1 MSENYYKY
9 GIKEG
14 NIATLTP
21 SAVID
26 YLDKNLGFE
35 DNDNK
40 DESGNSIWQQIS
52 KVKLQEFKAQK
63 VNDGGYLDNK
73 KILYTDKIA
82 KPLVNVHGKPL
93 IETIIDALLQRGVT
107 AIYVVVGYRKEQFNY
122 LVEKYH
128 NLELIEN
135 KEYLKKNNIS
145 SLYAVGD
152 ILGSRDCFICEAD
165 LYVTEPAILLR
176 EFAISCYFGKM
187 IPGYSDDWVFE
198 MQNGKITK
206 VGKGG
211 TDTYNMA
218 GISYWKK
225 EDAVLIRNAI
235 REAYKT
241 AGHEQLFWD
250 EIVDQELDNLDVTVE
265 EIPADSV
272 VEIDTFDE
280 LCKIDE
286 TYRNAE

>member
-1 MSENYYKY
+1 MADNE
-9 GIKEG
+9 
-14 NIATLTP
+14 IAILM
-21 SAVID
+21 AA
-26 YLDKNLGFE
+26 GF
-35 DNDNK
+35 
-40 DESGNSIWQQIS
+40 GTRMRP
-52 KVKLQEFKAQK
+52 L
-63 VNDGGYLDNK
+63 
-73 KILYTDKIA
+73 TDKIA
-82 KPLVNVHGKPL
+82 KPLVSVHGKSL
-93 IETIIDALLQRGVT
+93 IETIIEALQQRGVT
-107 AIYVVVGYRKEQFNY
+107 IIYVVVGYRKEQFAY
-122 LVEKYH
+122 LTEKYDH
-128 NLELIEN
+128 LVLIEN

-152 ILGSRDCFICEAD
+152 ILGSKDCFICEAD
-165 LYVTEPAILLR
+165 LYVTEPAIFLR
-176 EFAISCYFGKM
+176 KFKKSCYFGKM

-198 MQNGKITK
+198 MREGKITR

-218 GISYWKK
+218 GISNWKK

-235 REAYKT
+235 QEAYKT

>member
-1 MSENYYKY
+1 MADNE
-9 GIKEG
+9 
-14 NIATLTP
+14 IAILM
-21 SAVID
+21 AAG
-26 YLDKNLGFE
+26 LGTRMRP
-35 DNDNK
+35 
-40 DESGNSIWQQIS
+40 
-52 KVKLQEFKAQK
+52 L
-63 VNDGGYLDNK
+63 
-73 KILYTDKIA
+73 TDKIA

-176 EFAISCYFGKM
+176 EFARSCYFGKM

-241 AGHEQLFWD
+241 AL
-250 EIVDQELDNLDVTVE
+250 
-265 EIPADSV
+265 P
-272 VEIDTFDE
+272 
-280 LCKIDE
+280 C
-286 TYRNAE
+286 